1 MLHFLLSPMAIISPL
16 PDLPYE
22 EIISHRYTF
31 LGAPA
36 IGGWASLPFDGP
48 VLQAVP
54 QKGGGVLLRT
64 AEGLWSSADAH
75 SWHQVR
81 TSFGASGLLLGG
93 GASAVAHATGVSVVS
108 CDAAACAE
116 TLVAKLEDPGCASS
130 LADGWMN
137 ASTGSIAIGCSSGL
151 LAGVAAPSSPRPLA
165 RETSVPAAVIKT
177 AGWGGH
183 LVAVTAERLHWRG
196 PDGAWWTEWISRGDA
211 SVCEHSD
218 ADYAGGAVEG
228 VPTALAFDG
237 ATQQLYMGHSRGLQV
252 LDLQTSALRR
262 FDPIVDGLP
271 VTNVSSACLTVVAGA
286 AAGDGGGVWLGTE
299 EGLARLPSSMTA
311 GLGDSDAPAWQF
323 YGGRRWLPSDGVRA
337 LVALRATP
345 AGGARLLVATTGG
358 LAVLEPQ
365 PWTLARKA
373 AHYQAMVSPRHDR
386 YGLVSDCGLDEA
398 GNLSSFVLHDSDND
412 GLWTSMYGASQA
424 FRFAVTRDAAARD
437 EALKRLHALYFL
449 HKVPAGG
456 PPRFP
461 ARSVAR
467 VGDTIYGG
475 GADCARDA
483 PHCWRNSS
491 VMPGWVWK
499 ADTSSDE
506 ITGHMFAYPVYHRLL
521 GVEARALNASE
532 AAALRATVDGLVG
545 GIVAANLTLIDP
557 ATRAPTTWGKW
568 SPEWL
573 DATPSWSD
581 DRGLRALEMLSYL
594 AGAEE
599 VTGDASYRRVAETL
613 RATHGYGRMMVNAK
627 ITDPCDDN
635 HSDDEE
641 AFLPLYTY
649 LVAYAKLGR
658 KREADFDAALARF
671 CRVTRREGSSLYL
684 AVCALAGA
692 TGGGVAGGGAMGGG
706 VADAPPP
713 AALAENLR
721 SWPLELIKWD
731 AVNSRRADLRHRPPP
746 LEAQASTAVPPRE
759 AARFRW
765 NANPYRMDDTGS
777 RGMGEADPGAWLLSY
792 WLARYHGLLGAS
804 PSA

>member
-1 MLHFLLSPMAIISPL
+1 MLLAAFAASAL
-16 PDLPYE
+16 PDTPYE
-22 EIISHRYTF
+22 EVISHRYTYH
-31 LGAPA
+31 GAPL
-36 IGGWASLPFDGP
+36 IGDWAPLLFDGP

-54 QKGGGVLLRT
+54 QTGGGALLRT

-75 SWHQVR
+75 SWHPVH

-93 GASAVAHATGVSVVS
+93 GANAVAHEAGVSVLS
-108 CDAAACAE
+108 CDAAACKE
-116 TLVAKLEDPGCASS
+116 TLVAKLDDAACASS

-137 ASTGSIAIGCSSGL
+137 ASTGFIAIGCSSGL
-151 LAGVAAPSSPRPLA
+151 LTGVAAPSSPRPLA
-165 RETSVPAAVIKT
+165 REASVPAAVIKT

-183 LVAVTAERLHWRG
+183 LVAVTADRLHWRG
-196 PDGAWWTEWISRGDA
+196 PDGAWWMEWISSGDA
-211 SVCEHSD
+211 SVCTHSD

-237 ATQQLYMGHSRGLQV
+237 AAQQLYLGHDRGLQV

-271 VTNVSSACLTVVAGA
+271 VTNVSSACLAVVEGA

-299 EGLARLPSSMTA
+299 DGLARLPSSPTTQ
-311 GLGDSDAPAWQF
+311 GLGGGVGASAWQF
-323 YGGRRWLPSDGVRA
+323 YGGRRWLPSDGVSA
-337 LVALRATP
+337 LVALRTP
-345 AGGARLLVATTGG
+345 SGGARLLAATSGG

-386 YGLVSDCGLDEA
+386 YGFVTDCGLDTA
-398 GNLSSFVLHDSDND
+398 GDLSSYVLHDSDND
-412 GLWTSMYGASQA
+412 GLWTGMYGASQA

-449 HKVPAGG
+449 FQVAAGG

-461 ARSVAR
+461 ARAVAR
-467 VGDTIYGG
+467 VGDTIYSG
-475 GADCARDA
+475 GADCAKDA
-483 PHCWRNSS
+483 PHCWRNSTAT
-491 VMPGWVWK
+491 PGWVWK

-506 ITGHMFAYPVYHRLL
+506 ISGHMFVYPIYHRLL
-521 GVEARALNASE
+521 GGEAGVLNASE

-545 GIVAANLTLIDP
+545 GIVAANMTLIDP
-557 ATRAPTTWGKW
+557 ATAAATTWGKW
-568 SPEWL
+568 SPKWL
-573 DATPSWSD
+573 DATRSWSD
-581 DRGLRALEMLSYL
+581 DRGLRALELLSYL

-599 VTGDASYRRVAETL
+599 VTGDARYRRAAEAL

-658 KREADFDAALARF
+658 KREPDFDATLARF
-671 CRVTRREGSSLYL
+671 CRVTRREGASLYL

-692 TGGGVAGGGAMGGG
+692 TGGDVAGAP
-706 VADAPPP
+706 PPP

-731 AVNSRRADLRHRPPP
+731 TVNSRRADLRHRPPP
-746 LEAQASTAVPPRE
+746 LDAQSSTAVPPRE

-765 NANPYRMDDTGS
+765 NADPYRMDDGS
-777 RGMGEADPGAWLLSY
+777 RGLGEGDPGAWLLSY
-792 WLARYHGLLGAS
+792 WLARYHGLLDAS
-804 PSA
+804 A